1 MKVVG
6 NASPCLMEPVMQ
18 VEVQVQEDDVGP
30 VVSDLTGKRRAMI
43 KEIVARNAGAD
54 TEDASQF
61 RSWSMVK
68 AEVPLKEMI
77 GTVSLVCA
85 SCRAD

>member
-1 MKVVG
+1 
-6 NASPCLMEPVMQ
+6 MQ

-54 TEDASQF
+54 TENASQF